1 MLQKHPKED
10 FLAAGFSKEF
20 YENILVIAADEAT
33 HVDFLQKGLVAA
45 GVVPVEPCT
54 YSFPLDTVE
63 MSVATASVLEGV
75 GVTAYLGMSLFNTG

>member
-1 MLQKHPKED
+1 MLQKYSKDD

-20 YENILVIAADEAT
+20 FENILIIAADEAT
-33 HVDFLQKGLVAA
+33 HVDFLRGGLIAA
-45 GVVPVEPCT
+45 GAVPVEPCT

-63 MSVATASVLEGV
+63 SSVATASVLEGV